1 MTNNR
6 KTAVET
12 HTHFA
17 RNELQLT
24 YNGQLV
30 RPLLLFKLNFV
41 LLSFLFC
48 VSLPFFHIWLS
59 QVISSEPCQFVPT
72 SICFAYTC
80 TCDYIHIV
88 VRSVSRA
95 HFSLARSIHSHVRR
109 SFDRRRWSHS
119 APSIKI
125 SIHINNTYV
134 PFCIP
139 QIETSQPINLF
150 QKISIFNA
158 INTIYI
164 FFFFS
169 VLLLLLWIHSFFH
182 PVQSTTYHFA
192 CRENDCDAVDCWYW
206 CCCRWYG
213 GDLGRFGWLAE
224 QAAGTYLLLV
234 FIFAVGFMAQWMP
247 SLELYHRHDQFCI
260 CRRFAYLILKKRAI

>member
-1 MTNNR
+1 MPIR
-6 KTAVET
+6 
-12 HTHFA
+12 
-17 RNELQLT
+17 T
-24 YNGQLV
+24 YINMLRLYMYV
-30 RPLLLFKLNFV
+30 RLY
-41 LLSFLFC
+41 S
-48 VSLPFFHIWLS
+48 
-59 QVISSEPCQFVPT
+59 
-72 SICFAYTC
+72 
-80 TCDYIHIV
+80 HIV

-164 FFFFS
+164 FIFFQYYYYCEFI
-169 VLLLLLWIHSFFH
+169 LSFIPYNPQH
-182 PVQSTTYHFA
+182 TILHAEKMIATPST
-192 CRENDCDAVDCWYW
+192 VDT
-206 CCCRWYG
+206 G
-213 GDLGRFGWLAE
+213 AA
-224 QAAGTYLLLV
+224 AAGTAATWAGLAGWRSRQLGHICCWYLS
-234 FIFAVGFMAQWMP
+234 
-247 SLELYHRHDQFCI
+247 SL
-260 CRRFAYLILKKRAI
+260 